1 MIDIKDEK
9 ANGNDQT
16 AVMLTLEDDDNLL
29 ESPDGAK
36 KYEIESPF
44 LLANRKGKPLQDGA
58 TPEQLALVLVANLSR
73 DDENLLIG
81 TAIEKSSNFL
91 ELS

>member
-44 LLANRKGKPLQDGA
+44 LLANRKGKPL
-58 TPEQLALVLVANLSR
+58 
-73 DDENLLIG
+73 
-81 TAIEKSSNFL
+81 
-91 ELS
+91 